1 MILFFSMIDELYHQI
16 FSQKTAKQLEVI
28 QEVVL
33 SEASIS
39 LGDQYSFL
47 QRKQNGKRKMD

>member
-33 SEASIS
+33 SEASII